1 MHTYAR
7 FYLGPR
13 PRHRPVGVRP
23 MLSALIGAALV
34 VLALSSTIGAGLE
47 LSTEPLGERWRPV
60 LSLLFANVVVLP
72 VLGAIALAAAPI
84 DGDTKIALWI
94 VALAPGGASSPLL
107 ARAAGASPAVA
118 GWGYLALALCSPA
131 LVWLGFA
138 RGAPSLAS
146 RSATIAAVGALQV
159 LPLVLSAM
167 AARQFATA
175 ARFARPLRSIGNAAL
190 AAVIAMLVI
199 DRGPMLATL
208 DARTLLAMLA
218 LVSATAGLG
227 AASGAP
233 RSANATLSIVRN
245 LTLALLV
252 CEFAALRR
260 VAILVAA
267 YGLVM
272 YVMAAALSLYAR
284 RSHRR

>member
-1 MHTYAR
+1 
-7 FYLGPR
+7 
-13 PRHRPVGVRP
+13 

-60 LSLLFANVVVLP
+60 LSLLFANAVVLP
-72 VLGAIALAAAPI
+72 VLGAIVLAAAPI

-146 RSATIAAVGALQV
+146 RSATLAAVGALQV

-175 ARFARPLRSIGNAAL
+175 ARFARPLRSIGNGAL

-208 DARTLLAMLA
+208 DARTLLAMIA
-218 LVSATAGLG
+218 LVSGTAGIG